1 MKAPDTLFNYC
12 RPINNS
18 FFFKKFVHFGVYQW
32 RLFLLI
38 LLSFACPFKL
48 SAQDDLLKLAT
59 DSNEVTVSNLT
70 FKATRIING
79 HSVETVGKNNLDF
92 IVSHR
97 FEQVNQGFD
106 EFFGLDAATNR
117 LGLEYGIND
126 YMMVGIGRSSY
137 EKNYD
142 FFAKFRL
149 LRQSIGAKNVPL
161 SLSAFAGY
169 ALRTN
174 ETTPELSASERSS
187 YTAQLLIARKFSDAI
202 SLQLSPTIIY
212 RNMPDFPDDSKSVF
226 ATGIGGR
233 VKVTKRTSI
242 NGEYNYVF
250 PNQIDDSYT
259 NNLSFS
265 YDIETGGHVFQ
276 LLFTNSFGMAE
287 RQFITQTDGSWADGD
302 IHFGFN
308 ISRTFSFAKK
318 TKADN
323 EH

>member
-1 MKAPDTLFNYC
+1 MKVSGTLFNC
-12 RPINNS
+12 MEGIKKLKFHRCKILKWQLS
-18 FFFKKFVHFGVYQW
+18 LMIVIFFA
-32 RLFLLI
+32 
-38 LLSFACPFKL
+38 SPFRL
-48 SAQDDLLKLAT
+48 SAQDDLLKMTA

-79 HSVETVGKNNLDF
+79 HSVETVGKNDLDF
-92 IVSHR
+92 IISHR
-97 FEQVNQGFD
+97 FERVNQGFD

-117 LGLEYGIND
+117 LGLEYGLSDNLMI
-126 YMMVGIGRSSY
+126 GIGRSSF

-142 FFAKFRL
+142 FFAKYRL
-149 LRQSIGAKNVPL
+149 LRQSVGARNVPL

-174 ETTPELSASERSS
+174 KTIPQLSASDRSS
-187 YTAQLLIARKFSDAI
+187 YTAQLLIARKFNDAV
-202 SLQLSPTIIY
+202 SMQLSPTLIH
-212 RNMPDFPDDSKSVF
+212 RNRPDFAGDSKSVF

-233 VKVTKRTSI
+233 VKITKRTSV

-250 PNQIDDSYT
+250 PDQINDSYT

-276 LLFTNSFGMAE
+276 LLFTNSFGMSE
-287 RQFITQTDGSWADGD
+287 RQFITQTDGSWGDGD

-318 TKADN
+318 NKA
-323 EH
+323 EK

>member
-1 MKAPDTLFNYC
+1 MTAPGTLVNC
-12 RPINNS
+12 RKEKCS
-18 FFFKKFVHFGVYQW
+18 LLFFVKLRQLSISRW
-32 RLFLLI
+32 RLFLFVLFI
-38 LLSFACPFKL
+38 ACPFRS
-48 SAQDDLLKLAT
+48 SAQDDLLKMAV
-59 DSNEVTVSNLT
+59 DSNEVAVSNLT

-92 IVSHR
+92 IISHR
-97 FEQVNQGFD
+97 FERVNQGFD

-117 LGLEYGIND
+117 LGLEYGVND
-126 YMMVGIGRSSY
+126 FMMVGVGRSSF

-149 LRQSIGAKNVPL
+149 LRQSIGAKNIPL

-174 ETTPELSASERSS
+174 KTTPQLSASNRSS
-187 YTAQLLIARKFSDAI
+187 YTAQLLIARKFSDAV
-202 SLQLSPTIIY
+202 SLQVSPTVIH
-212 RNMPDFPDDSKSVF
+212 RNRPDLSGESNTIF

-233 VKVTKRTSI
+233 VKITKRTSL

-250 PNQIDDSYT
+250 PDQIDDSYS

-287 RQFITQTDGSWADGD
+287 RQFITQTDGSWGDGD

-318 TKADN
+318 NQAKQ
-323 EH
+323 